1 MLYCNSIIFWVVF
14 YFNAFYLI
22 FLKRYLKYFFYT
34 VTFKKLIVPLDFIN
48 VWFYKFM
55 NLADIAFSQSYL
67 YMKTIQKMQIIQG
80 QQYCYV
86 CFF

>member
-14 YFNAFYLI
+14 YFI

-34 VTFKKLIVPLDFIN
+34 VTFKKWIVPLDFIN

-55 NLADIAFSQSYL
+55 NLADIAFSQSDL
-67 YMKTIQKMQIIQG
+67 YMKTIQKMQIIQR